1 MKRVFLYFLLSISLL
16 SAETAV
22 PALQNEQTQ
31 AQTQPEQI
39 PSSFAEELK
48 NGEEGDS
55 RFFQE
60 FLSMLF
66 SVGIILGAIF
76 VLMWVLRRMMNAR
89 MEQVN
94 LKSSIKIIERRPLS
108 PKTTIYILEIHGKAV
123 TIADSHNGVALLSQS
138 PLPSEDV

>member
-16 SAETAV
+16 SAETAA
-22 PALQNEQTQ
+22 PAVQNEQTQ
-31 AQTQPEQI
+31 VQTQPEQI
-39 PSSFAEELK
+39 PSFAEEPK

-76 VLMWVLRRMMNAR
+76 VLMWILKRMMNAR

-108 PKTTIYILEIHGKAV
+108 PKTTIYILEIHGKTV